1 MWPEGSNSERVR
13 RLQSVTDAALAHLRL
28 DDLLA
33 ALLDRTREILEVD
46 TCAILLLDEETNE
59 LVARAALGIEEE
71 VEQGVRVPV
80 GGGFAGR
87 IAAEKRPVILDD
99 VDHAHVLNPILRE
112 KGIKSMLG
120 VPLVVEGDVRGVL
133 HVGSLH
139 LRDFQKD
146 EVELLQL
153 VADRAA
159 LAIEHARLFEAER
172 AARERIE
179 HVQAVTDAALA
190 HLEVNELLNVLL
202 PRIRDILRTD
212 TCAVLLLDE
221 ETNELVARA
230 ALGIEEEVGVR
241 IPVGAG
247 FAGRVADEARPM
259 VIDVDEYPVYNPIL
273 REKQL
278 KSMVGVPLLV
288 RGESLGV
295 LHVGTLTPRIF
306 THDEVELLQLVA
318 ERVAIAI
325 ERAQLHEELIQ
336 LDQLK
341 LNFVSVA
348 SHELRTPATSVY
360 GVLKTLFERGPDLNE
375 ELREELLR
383 VGVEQGERLRSL
395 LEELLDLSR
404 LDARAITVEPRPVV
418 LKSALA
424 DVVHGALASSDAVDL
439 DIPDD
444 LAAVVDPLVLERVIS
459 NLVAN
464 AVRYGAPPIRIVAQ
478 QRDRHLR
485 VAVEDAGP
493 GVPKDL
499 EGRIFD
505 RFARGGGESGHGL
518 GLAIA
523 RAYAQ
528 AHGGDLIYDARPSG
542 ARFELLIP
550 QERNGLSKPAGL
562 ARQRLLQRVERG
574 RAHDAVLGQALR
586 DLEPLDR
593 VLRRR
598 PVVAVGRARR
608 EAECR
613 ERPLQGLH
621 LRSRVAGLERLGRRR
636 RRGVRVRRRGGLHRH
651 GDVLHRRCHR
661 RRRRLPA
668 VEDARGREDRKD
680 DGEAGEPDDRDLRH
694 RQRPPGDHELALAGR
709 AIVRVLRQDPHFVGV
724 VLVDAAIGATLR
736 LGRQLGLVEPVV
748 VPGAAAALRE
758 PPWPGPYRVRRGA
771 AKPYN
776 VAGP

>member
-1 MWPEGSNSERVR
+1 VWPEGSTTEHVR

-28 DDLLA
+28 DELLA
-33 ALLDRTREILEVD
+33 ALLERTRHILEVD
-46 TCAILLLDEETNE
+46 TCAILLLDEDTNE

-99 VDHAHVLNPILRE
+99 VDHAHVLNPLLRE

-120 VPLVVEGDVRGVL
+120 VPLVVEGEVRGVL
-133 HVGSLH
+133 HVGSLV
-139 LRDFQKD
+139 LRTFHED
-146 EVELLQL
+146 EVQLLQL

-190 HLEVNELLNVLL
+190 HLEVNELLHVLL

-221 ETNELVARA
+221 ETRELVARA

-241 IPVGAG
+241 IPLGAG
-247 FAGRVADEARPM
+247 FAGRVAAEARPII
-259 VIDVDEYPVYNPIL
+259 IDVDEYEVYNPIL
-273 REKQL
+273 RQKHL
-278 KSMVGVPLLV
+278 KSMLGVPLLV
-288 RGESLGV
+288 RGASLGV
-295 LHVGTLTPRIF
+295 LHVGTLTPRQF
-306 THDEVELLQLVA
+306 AREEVDLLQLVA

-325 ERAQLHEELIQ
+325 ERAQVHEELIQ

-341 LNFVSVA
+341 LNFVAIA

-360 GVLKTLFERGPDLNE
+360 GVLKTLVERGPHLSE

-383 VGVEQGERLRSL
+383 VGVEQGERLRRL

-404 LDARAITVEPRPVV
+404 LDARAINVEPRPLV
-418 LKSALA
+418 LKAALA
-424 DVVHGALASSDAVDL
+424 DVVRGALVASDAVEL

-444 LAAVVDPLVLERVIS
+444 LAAVVDPLVLERVVS

-464 AVRYGAPPIRIVAQ
+464 AVRYGAPPIRIFAN

-485 VAVEDAGP
+485 VTVEDAGP
-493 GVPKDL
+493 GVPKEL
-499 EGRIFD
+499 EGRLFD
-505 RFARGGGESGHGL
+505 RFARGDGETGHGL

-528 AHGGDLIYDARPSG
+528 AHGGDLVYDRGPEG

-550 QERNGLSKPAGL
+550 QERNGP
-562 ARQRLLQRVERG
+562 
-574 RAHDAVLGQALR
+574 
-586 DLEPLDR
+586 
-593 VLRRR
+593 
-598 PVVAVGRARR
+598 
-608 EAECR
+608 
-613 ERPLQGLH
+613 
-621 LRSRVAGLERLGRRR
+621 SRVS
-636 RRGVRVRRRGGLHRH
+636 
-651 GDVLHRRCHR
+651 
-661 RRRRLPA
+661 
-668 VEDARGREDRKD
+668 
-680 DGEAGEPDDRDLRH
+680 
-694 RQRPPGDHELALAGR
+694 
-709 AIVRVLRQDPHFVGV
+709 
-724 VLVDAAIGATLR
+724 
-736 LGRQLGLVEPVV
+736 
-748 VPGAAAALRE
+748 
-758 PPWPGPYRVRRGA
+758 
-771 AKPYN
+771 
-776 VAGP
+776 

>member
-1 MWPEGSNSERVR
+1 MWPEASTSEHVR

-28 DDLLA
+28 DELLA
-33 ALLDRTREILEVD
+33 ALLERTRHILEVD
-46 TCAILLLDEETNE
+46 TCAILLLDEDTNE

-71 VEQGVRVPV
+71 VEQGVRVPM

-99 VDHAHVLNPILRE
+99 VDHAHVLNPLLRE

-120 VPLVVEGDVRGVL
+120 VPLVVEGEVRGVL
-133 HVGSLH
+133 HVGSLVP
-139 LRDFQKD
+139 RAFNEG

-153 VADRAA
+153 VGDRAA

-172 AARERIE
+172 SARVRIE

-190 HLEVNELLNVLL
+190 HLEVNELLRVLL
-202 PRIRDILRTD
+202 PRIRDILRTE
-212 TCAVLLLDE
+212 TCAVLLLDP

-241 IPVGAG
+241 IPLGAG
-247 FAGRVADEARPM
+247 FAGRVAAEARPM
-259 VIDVDEYPVYNPIL
+259 VIDVDEYPVFNPIL
-273 REKQL
+273 RQKHL

-288 RGESLGV
+288 RGASLGV
-295 LHVGTLTPRIF
+295 LHVGTLTQRRF
-306 THDEVELLQLVA
+306 SRDEVDLLQLVA

-341 LNFVSVA
+341 LNFVAIA

-360 GVLKTLFERGPDLNE
+360 GVLKTLSERGHDLSD
-375 ELREELLR
+375 ELREELLT
-383 VGVEQGERLRSL
+383 VGVEQGERLRRL

-404 LDARAITVEPRPVV
+404 LDARAINVEPRPVV
-418 LKSALA
+418 LKTALA
-424 DVVHGALASSDAVDL
+424 EVVHGALPVGDTVEL

-444 LAAVVDPLVLERVIS
+444 LAAIVDPLVLDRVVS

-493 GVPKDL
+493 GIPEEL
-499 EGRIFD
+499 EGKIFD
-505 RFARGGGESGHGL
+505 RFARGGGDTGHGL

-528 AHGGDLIYDARPSG
+528 AHGGDLVYDHRPNG

-550 QERNGLSKPAGL
+550 QERNAPGKPA
-562 ARQRLLQRVERG
+562 
-574 RAHDAVLGQALR
+574 
-586 DLEPLDR
+586 
-593 VLRRR
+593 
-598 PVVAVGRARR
+598 
-608 EAECR
+608 
-613 ERPLQGLH
+613 
-621 LRSRVAGLERLGRRR
+621 
-636 RRGVRVRRRGGLHRH
+636 
-651 GDVLHRRCHR
+651 
-661 RRRRLPA
+661 
-668 VEDARGREDRKD
+668 
-680 DGEAGEPDDRDLRH
+680 
-694 RQRPPGDHELALAGR
+694 
-709 AIVRVLRQDPHFVGV
+709 
-724 VLVDAAIGATLR
+724 
-736 LGRQLGLVEPVV
+736 
-748 VPGAAAALRE
+748 
-758 PPWPGPYRVRRGA
+758 
-771 AKPYN
+771 
-776 VAGP
+776 

>member
-1 MWPEGSNSERVR
+1 MWPEGSTSEHVR
-13 RLQSVTDAALAHLRL
+13 RLQSVTDAALAHLNL
-28 DDLLA
+28 G
-33 ALLDRTREILEVD
+33 ALLRALLERTRQILEVD

-59 LVARAALGIEEE
+59 LVAQAALGIEEE
-71 VEQGVRVPV
+71 VEQGVRIPV
-80 GGGFAGR
+80 GAGFAGR
-87 IAAEKRPVILDD
+87 IAAEKKPMILDD
-99 VDHAHVLNPILRE
+99 VDHGYVLNPILRE

-120 VPLVVEGDVRGVL
+120 VPLVVEGTVRGVF
-133 HVGSLH
+133 HIGSL
-139 LRDFQKD
+139 RRRAFAED

-190 HLEVNELLNVLL
+190 HLEVGELLNVLL

-212 TCAVLLLDE
+212 TCAVLLLDD
-221 ETNELVARA
+221 ETNELVVRA

-241 IPVGAG
+241 IPIGAG

-259 VIDVDEYPVYNPIL
+259 VIDVDAYPVYNPIL
-273 REKQL
+273 RQKQV

-295 LHVGTLTPRIF
+295 LHVGTLTPREF
-306 THDEVELLQLVA
+306 TQDEVELLQLVA

-341 LNFVSVA
+341 LNFVAIA
-348 SHELRTPATSVY
+348 SHELRTPAASVY
-360 GVLKTLFERGPDLNE
+360 GVLKTLAERGPGLSE
-375 ELREELLR
+375 ELRDELLR
-383 VGVEQGERLRSL
+383 VGVEQGERLRRL

-404 LDARAITVEPRPVV
+404 LDARAVSVEPRPVV

-424 DVVHGALASSDAVDL
+424 DVVHGAVANSDAVEL

-444 LAAVVDPLVLERVIS
+444 LAAVVDPLVLERVVS

-464 AVRYGAPPIRIVAQ
+464 AFRYGAPPVRISAQ

-485 VAVEDAGP
+485 VSVEDGGP
-493 GVPKDL
+493 GVPKEL

-505 RFARGGGESGHGL
+505 RFARGGGETGHGL

-528 AHGGDLIYDARPSG
+528 AHGGDLVYDPRPHG

-550 QERNGLSKPAGL
+550 QERNGLSKA
-562 ARQRLLQRVERG
+562 
-574 RAHDAVLGQALR
+574 
-586 DLEPLDR
+586 
-593 VLRRR
+593 
-598 PVVAVGRARR
+598 
-608 EAECR
+608 
-613 ERPLQGLH
+613 
-621 LRSRVAGLERLGRRR
+621 
-636 RRGVRVRRRGGLHRH
+636 
-651 GDVLHRRCHR
+651 
-661 RRRRLPA
+661 
-668 VEDARGREDRKD
+668 
-680 DGEAGEPDDRDLRH
+680 
-694 RQRPPGDHELALAGR
+694 
-709 AIVRVLRQDPHFVGV
+709 
-724 VLVDAAIGATLR
+724 
-736 LGRQLGLVEPVV
+736 
-748 VPGAAAALRE
+748 
-758 PPWPGPYRVRRGA
+758 
-771 AKPYN
+771 
-776 VAGP
+776 

>member
-1 MWPEGSNSERVR
+1 VWSEGSTSERVR

-28 DDLLA
+28 DELLD
-33 ALLDRTREILEVD
+33 ALLERTRQILEVD
-46 TCAILLLDEETNE
+46 TCAILLLDEDTNE
-59 LVARAALGIEEE
+59 LVARAALGLEEE

-120 VPLVVEGDVRGVL
+120 VPLVVEGEVRGVF

-139 LRDFQKD
+139 YRAFDED

-190 HLEVNELLNVLL
+190 HLEVNELLRVLL
-202 PRIRDILRTD
+202 PRIREILSTD

-221 ETNELVARA
+221 QTNELVVRA

-241 IPVGAG
+241 VPLGAG

-259 VIDVDEYPVYNPIL
+259 VIDVDEYPVYNLIL
-273 REKQL
+273 RQKKL
-278 KSMVGVPLLV
+278 KSMLGVPLLV
-288 RGESLGV
+288 RGASLGV
-295 LHVGTLTPRIF
+295 LHVGTLTPRRF
-306 THDEVELLQLVA
+306 TQDEVELLQIVA

-325 ERAQLHEELIQ
+325 ERAQLHEDLIQ

-341 LNFVSVA
+341 LNFVAIA

-360 GVLKTLFERGPDLNE
+360 GVLKTLADRSE
-375 ELREELLR
+375 ELTDELRDELLR
-383 VGVEQGERLRSL
+383 VGVEQGERLRRL

-404 LDARAITVEPRPVV
+404 LDARAINVDPRPLV
-418 LKSALA
+418 LKTALT
-424 DVVHGALASSDAVDL
+424 DVVHGALATSDAVEL
-439 DIPDD
+439 DIPDN
-444 LAAVVDPLVLERVIS
+444 LAAVVDPLVLERVVS

-485 VAVEDAGP
+485 VAVEDSGP
-493 GVPKDL
+493 GVPKEL

-505 RFARGGGESGHGL
+505 RFARGGGEAGHGL

-528 AHGGDLIYDARPSG
+528 AHGGDLVYDSRPGG

-550 QERNGLSKPAGL
+550 QERNGLSKPA
-562 ARQRLLQRVERG
+562 
-574 RAHDAVLGQALR
+574 
-586 DLEPLDR
+586 
-593 VLRRR
+593 
-598 PVVAVGRARR
+598 
-608 EAECR
+608 
-613 ERPLQGLH
+613 
-621 LRSRVAGLERLGRRR
+621 
-636 RRGVRVRRRGGLHRH
+636 
-651 GDVLHRRCHR
+651 
-661 RRRRLPA
+661 
-668 VEDARGREDRKD
+668 
-680 DGEAGEPDDRDLRH
+680 
-694 RQRPPGDHELALAGR
+694 
-709 AIVRVLRQDPHFVGV
+709 
-724 VLVDAAIGATLR
+724 
-736 LGRQLGLVEPVV
+736 
-748 VPGAAAALRE
+748 
-758 PPWPGPYRVRRGA
+758 
-771 AKPYN
+771 
-776 VAGP
+776 

>member
-1 MWPEGSNSERVR
+1 VWPEDSTPERVR

-28 DDLLA
+28 DELLA
-33 ALLDRTREILEVD
+33 ALLDRTRQILEVD

-120 VPLVVEGDVRGVL
+120 VPLVVEGEVRGVL

-212 TCAVLLLDE
+212 TCAVLLLDR

-341 LNFVSVA
+341 LNFVAIA

-360 GVLKTLFERGPDLNE
+360 GVLKTLSERGPELNE

-404 LDARAITVEPRPVV
+404 LDARAIIVEPRPVV
-418 LKSALA
+418 LKAALA
-424 DVVHGALASSDAVDL
+424 DVVHGALASSDTVDL

-550 QERNGLSKPAGL
+550 QERNGLSK
-562 ARQRLLQRVERG
+562 
-574 RAHDAVLGQALR
+574 
-586 DLEPLDR
+586 
-593 VLRRR
+593 
-598 PVVAVGRARR
+598 
-608 EAECR
+608 
-613 ERPLQGLH
+613 
-621 LRSRVAGLERLGRRR
+621 
-636 RRGVRVRRRGGLHRH
+636 
-651 GDVLHRRCHR
+651 
-661 RRRRLPA
+661 
-668 VEDARGREDRKD
+668 
-680 DGEAGEPDDRDLRH
+680 
-694 RQRPPGDHELALAGR
+694 
-709 AIVRVLRQDPHFVGV
+709 
-724 VLVDAAIGATLR
+724 T
-736 LGRQLGLVEPVV
+736 
-748 VPGAAAALRE
+748 
-758 PPWPGPYRVRRGA
+758 
-771 AKPYN
+771 
-776 VAGP
+776 

>member
-1 MWPEGSNSERVR
+1 VWPEGSTSEHVR
-13 RLQSVTDAALAHLRL
+13 RLQSVTDAALAHLQL
-28 DDLLA
+28 DELLG
-33 ALLDRTREILEVD
+33 ALLERTREILEVD
-46 TCAILLLDEETNE
+46 TCAILLLDEATNE

-80 GGGFAGR
+80 GAGFAGR

-99 VDHAHVLNPILRE
+99 VDHAHVLNPLLRE
-112 KGIKSMLG
+112 KGIRSMLG
-120 VPLVVEGDVRGVL
+120 VPLVVEGEVRGVL
-133 HVGSLH
+133 HVGSL
-139 LRDFQKD
+139 RPRAFQHD

-212 TCAVLLLDE
+212 TCAVLLLDDE
-221 ETNELVARA
+221 SQELVARA

-241 IPVGAG
+241 IPLGAG
-247 FAGRVADEARPM
+247 FAGRVAAEARPM

-273 REKQL
+273 RRVHL
-278 KSMVGVPLLV
+278 KTMVGVPLLV
-288 RGESLGV
+288 RGTALGV
-295 LHVGTLTPRIF
+295 LHVGTLSPREF
-306 THDEVELLQLVA
+306 RQEEVELLQIVA

-341 LNFVSVA
+341 LNFVAIA
-348 SHELRTPATSVY
+348 SHELRMPATSVY
-360 GVLKTLFERGPDLNE
+360 GVLKTLADRSGELNE
-375 ELREELLR
+375 ELREELIR
-383 VGVEQGERLRSL
+383 VGVEQGERMRRL

-404 LDARAITVEPRPVV
+404 LDARAVSVEPRPVV
-418 LKSALA
+418 LKAAVA
-424 DVVHGALASSDAVDL
+424 DVVHGALAISESVEL

-444 LAAVVDPLVLERVIS
+444 LAVVVDPLVLERVVS

-485 VAVEDAGP
+485 VSIEDAGP
-493 GVPKDL
+493 GVPKEL

-505 RFARGGGESGHGL
+505 RFARGGPETGHGHGHGL

-528 AHGGDLIYDARPSG
+528 AHGGDLFYDPRASG

-550 QERNGLSKPAGL
+550 QERNGPGKPP
-562 ARQRLLQRVERG
+562 AR
-574 RAHDAVLGQALR
+574 
-586 DLEPLDR
+586 
-593 VLRRR
+593 
-598 PVVAVGRARR
+598 
-608 EAECR
+608 
-613 ERPLQGLH
+613 
-621 LRSRVAGLERLGRRR
+621 
-636 RRGVRVRRRGGLHRH
+636 
-651 GDVLHRRCHR
+651 
-661 RRRRLPA
+661 
-668 VEDARGREDRKD
+668 
-680 DGEAGEPDDRDLRH
+680 
-694 RQRPPGDHELALAGR
+694 
-709 AIVRVLRQDPHFVGV
+709 
-724 VLVDAAIGATLR
+724 
-736 LGRQLGLVEPVV
+736 
-748 VPGAAAALRE
+748 
-758 PPWPGPYRVRRGA
+758 
-771 AKPYN
+771 
-776 VAGP
+776 

>member
-1 MWPEGSNSERVR
+1 MWPEGSTAEHVR

-28 DDLLA
+28 DELLG
-33 ALLDRTREILEVD
+33 ALLERTRQILEVD

-87 IAAEKRPVILDD
+87 IAAEKHPVILDD
-99 VDHAHVLNPILRE
+99 VDHAHVLNPLLRE

-120 VPLVVEGDVRGVL
+120 VPLLVEGEVQGVF
-133 HVGSLH
+133 HVGSLVP
-139 LRDFQKD
+139 RDFHED

-190 HLEVNELLNVLL
+190 HLEVNELLRVLL

-221 ETNELVARA
+221 HTDELVARA

-241 IPVGAG
+241 IPLGAG
-247 FAGRVADEARPM
+247 FAGRVALEARPM
-259 VIDVDEYPVYNPIL
+259 VIDVDEYPVFNPIL
-273 REKQL
+273 RQKHL
-278 KSMVGVPLLV
+278 KTMVGVPLLV
-288 RGESLGV
+288 RGASLGV
-295 LHVGTLTPRIF
+295 LHVGTLTARQF
-306 THDEVELLQLVA
+306 TRDEVELLQLVS

-341 LNFVSVA
+341 LNFVAIA

-360 GVLKTLFERGPDLNE
+360 GVLKTLADRGRELND
-375 ELREELLR
+375 ELREELLL
-383 VGVEQGERLRSL
+383 VGVEQGERLRRL

-404 LDARAITVEPRPVV
+404 LDARAISVDPRPVV
-418 LKSALA
+418 LKAALT
-424 DVVHGALASSDAVDL
+424 DVVHGALPSSDAVDL

-444 LAAVVDPLVLERVIS
+444 LAAVVDPLVLERVVS
-459 NLVAN
+459 NLLEN
-464 AVRYGAPPIRIVAQ
+464 AMRYGAPPIRIEAH

-493 GVPKDL
+493 GVPKEL

-505 RFARGGGESGHGL
+505 RFARGGPGGQAGHGL

-528 AHGGDLIYDARPSG
+528 AHGGDLVYDPRPGG

-550 QERNGLSKPAGL
+550 QELNGLG
-562 ARQRLLQRVERG
+562 
-574 RAHDAVLGQALR
+574 
-586 DLEPLDR
+586 
-593 VLRRR
+593 
-598 PVVAVGRARR
+598 
-608 EAECR
+608 
-613 ERPLQGLH
+613 
-621 LRSRVAGLERLGRRR
+621 
-636 RRGVRVRRRGGLHRH
+636 
-651 GDVLHRRCHR
+651 
-661 RRRRLPA
+661 
-668 VEDARGREDRKD
+668 
-680 DGEAGEPDDRDLRH
+680 
-694 RQRPPGDHELALAGR
+694 
-709 AIVRVLRQDPHFVGV
+709 
-724 VLVDAAIGATLR
+724 
-736 LGRQLGLVEPVV
+736 
-748 VPGAAAALRE
+748 
-758 PPWPGPYRVRRGA
+758 
-771 AKPYN
+771 
-776 VAGP
+776 